1 MTNDFFHGVQGFLTR
16 IEGKPVTAVRSSVI
30 AAVVT
35 AGKGPV
41 NKPTLIF
48 GNLQQAYNTFGPFL
62 DDGFTAGMTAKG
74 VFDQIG
80 TLMLFVNVCDPEV
93 HNSDIANEVVSLA
106 RITGKGSTSK
116 RYFVGEPTLSNTIS
130 APVTLNDS
138 GEWTIPAG
146 ITVTGVKNVKG
157 GTALTNGNADGNY
170 NVANGKLKVVGE
182 AAVGKTFWVTYTVAV
197 ALAKGTDY
205 TVDSDKGEFTR
216 LNTSAKLLP
225 SADITVNYTYVDPT
239 KVTSA
244 DIIGLPAD
252 GEDSAT
258 GIMAVRA
265 APTMPGITTKAKI
278 LIAPGFS
285 DELAVAQALNVASR
299 RLNGRVFID
308 SDDTTYESAVA
319 YAQNFAGDT
328 DRVMVHYPNYFVPHP
343 TVPNTNMVAY
353 PSIWLAGLQAKVDK
367 VDGKGDP
374 YVSLS
379 NKNIVGITGLTRPV
393 EHTVT
398 NLNETDG
405 ESLQQFLNSQ
415 NVTTTIYESGW
426 RVYGNRQAN
435 GDFLCVMRMADY
447 VLESAVLALIWA
459 VDKNING
466 PALPD
471 QMLTQVRQFLRALEA
486 RGSLV
491 ANPDPDTDND
501 VWFPPELNTADQ
513 LAQGHAYLNFRMNP
527 PPPLERL
534 TVTGELTH
542 EFLKNLFQNA

>member
-30 AAVVT
+30 GAVVT

-41 NKPTLIF
+41 NVPTLIF
-48 GNLQQAYNTFGPFL
+48 GNLTQAFNTFGPFL
-62 DDGFTAGMTAKG
+62 DDGFTAGMTTKG

-80 TLMLFVNVCDPEV
+80 TLMLIINVCDPAI
-93 HNSDIANEVVSLA
+93 HNTEIANEVVSLN
-106 RITGKGSTSK
+106 RITGKGNTLK
-116 RYFVGEPTLSNTIS
+116 RYYVGVPALSQTVS
-130 APVTLNDS
+130 APVTLDGS
-138 GEWTIPAG
+138 GEWNIPAG
-146 ITVTGVKNVKG
+146 ITITGVKNQKG
-157 GTALTNGNADGNY
+157 GSALTSGNADGNY
-170 NVANGKLKVVGE
+170 NVANAKLKVVG
-182 AAVGKTFWVTYTVAV
+182 ATNVNKTFWVTYTA
-197 ALAKGTDY
+197 ALVKDTDY
-205 TVDSDKGEFTR
+205 TVNSDLGQLAR

-225 SADITVNYTYVDPT
+225 SADVTVTYTYVDPS
-239 KVTSA
+239 KVTSE
-244 DIIGLPAD
+244 DIIGAPAVGD
-252 GEDSAT
+252 ERAT
-258 GIMAVRA
+258 GIFALRA
-265 APTMPGITTKAKI
+265 APTAPGITTKAKI

-285 DELAVAQALNVASR
+285 DEIAVSQALNVASR

-328 DRVMVHYPNYFVPHP
+328 DRVMVHYPNYYAPHP
-343 TVPNTNMVAY
+343 TVPNTNIVVY
-353 PSIWLAGLQAKVDK
+353 PSIFLAGLQAKVDK

-379 NKNIVGITGLTRPV
+379 NKNIVGITGLTRAV
-393 EHTVT
+393 EHTIT
-398 NLNETDG
+398 NINETDG

-435 GDFLCVMRMADY
+435 GNFLCVDRMADY

-459 VDKNING
+459 VDKAVNG

-491 ANPDPDTDND
+491 ANPDPDNDND

-542 EFLKNLFQNA
+542 EFLKQLFQNNA

>member
-16 IEGKPVTAVRSSVI
+16 IEGKPVTAIRSSVI
-30 AAVVT
+30 GAVVT

-41 NKPTLIF
+41 NVPTLIF
-48 GNLQQAYNTFGPFL
+48 GNLTQAFNTFGPFL
-62 DDGFTAGMTAKG
+62 DDGFTAGMTTKG

-80 TLMLFVNVCDPEV
+80 TLMLIVNVCDPEV
-93 HNSDIANEVVSLA
+93 HNSDIEDEVVSLN
-106 RITGKGSTSK
+106 RITGKGDASK
-116 RYFVGEPTLSNTIS
+116 RYFVGTPTVSTTVS
-130 APVTLNDS
+130 APVSFAGGHFD
-138 GEWTIPAG
+138 IPA
-146 ITVTGVKNVKG
+146 TGVLVSLKDRKG
-157 GTALTNGNADGNY
+157 GNAITEG
-170 NVANGKLKVVGE
+170 VG
-182 AAVGKTFWVTYTVAV
+182 AGQYSISGQRITPGATHAGKTLWLTYTINLV
-197 ALAKGTDY
+197 KDTDY
-205 TVDSDKGEFTR
+205 TINSDLGQFAR

-225 SADITVNYTYVDPT
+225 AADIRVSYTYVDPS
-239 KVTSA
+239 KVDA
-244 DIIGLPAD
+244 VDVIGAPANGD
-252 GEDSAT
+252 TPAT
-258 GIMAVRA
+258 GIFALRA
-265 APTMPGITTKAKI
+265 APTLPGITTKAKL

-285 DELAVAQALNVASR
+285 HELAVAQALNVASR
-299 RLNGRVFID
+299 RLNGRVFVD
-308 SDDTTYESAVA
+308 SDNTTYEAAVE

-328 DRVMVHYPNYFVPHP
+328 DRVMVHFPDYFAAHP
-343 TVPNTNMVAY
+343 TVPNTNMRVY
-353 PSIWLAGLQAKVDK
+353 PSIFLAGLQAKVDK

-379 NKNIVGITGLTRPV
+379 NKNIVGITGLTRHV

-415 NVTTTIYESGW
+415 NVTTTIFESGW
-426 RVYGNRQAN
+426 RPYGNRQAN
-435 GDFLCVMRMADY
+435 GNFLCVDRMADY

-459 VDKNING
+459 VDKAING

-471 QMLTQVRQFLRALEA
+471 QMLTQVRQFLRILEA

-491 ANPDPDTDND
+491 ANPDPDNDND

-542 EFLKNLFQNA
+542 EFLKQLFQNNA